1 MTGEFEVRRGRR
13 AGRPDTRR
21 EILEAARAEFFA
33 AGYGPTSVRAIARTA
48 GVDPALVYHYF
59 TSKRGLFVAC
69 LDVAYDPL
77 TIVTRLLDGDVASL
91 GPRAVA
97 TVLEVWESPSWRVL
111 RESVTHDLDLW
122 PVIGGFLSD
131 EVLRRVV
138 AHAAPGDLQWRIS
151 GLETQMIGLFAGRY
165 MMRMEPLASLSHD
178 EVIRLVGPVVQH
190 FLTGEVRRGTAGDRL
205 GGRAS
210 GPGAGE
216 PPG

>member
-1 MTGEFEVRRGRR
+1 MTDDVATRRGRR

-21 EILEAARAEFFA
+21 EILEAARAEFFT
-33 AGYGPTSVRAIARTA
+33 AGYGPTSVRGIARKA

-69 LDVAYDPL
+69 LDLAYDPI
-77 TIVTRLLDGDVASL
+77 TVVSRIVEGDLATL

-97 TVLEVWESPSWRVL
+97 TVLEVWESPSWVVL
-111 RESVTHDLDLW
+111 RESVIHDLDLW

-131 EVLRRVV
+131 EVLRRVA
-138 AHAAPGDLQWRIS
+138 AHSAPGDLPWRVS

-178 EVIRLVGPVVQH
+178 EVVRLIGPVVQH
-190 FLTGEVRRGTAGDRL
+190 FLTGEVHPDRGR
-205 GGRAS
+205 
-210 GPGAGE
+210 
-216 PPG
+216 